1 MARVPIMI
9 AGIRGTV
16 VYIQGVDMKELQRMM
31 PMNFIVLDILQIQ
44 LGSQRLKFQRLY
56 LQMQ

>member
-9 AGIRGTV
+9 ASIRETV
-16 VYIQGVDMKELQRMM
+16 VSIQGVDMKELQRMM

-44 LGSQRLKFQRLY
+44 LGSQPLKFQRLY